1 MFKNKSKQSNEPN
14 SLRHL
19 KRFELFV
26 LKNHTYFED
35 GSKFYWVE
43 HAWATEEG
51 IHVFKSRQEFE
62 EHIER
67 KLTSSKFIIKKPDAN
82 YSKLN
87 SEANKYNGIVP
98 DNVYWKAITG

>member
-1 MFKNKSKQSNEPN
+1 MQVLCDQYTYNSINFYSLRYRNNNKEVNIQMFKNKSKQSNEPK

-51 IHVFKSRQEFE
+51 IHVFKSR
-62 EHIER
+62 
-67 KLTSSKFIIKKPDAN
+67 
-82 YSKLN
+82 
-87 SEANKYNGIVP
+87 
-98 DNVYWKAITG
+98 

>member
-1 MFKNKSKQSNEPN
+1 MVKKKSKQTNEPN

-51 IHVFKSRQEFE
+51 IHEFKSRQEFE

-87 SEANKYNGIVP
+87 SEANKYNSIVP

>member
-1 MFKNKSKQSNEPN
+1 MFKNKSKQTNEPK

-51 IHVFKSRQEFE
+51 IHEFKSRQEFE